1 MGQHGGILSHY
12 SKRRWIL
19 GGTSVAALLV
29 LVLVMSNLSPLRQ
42 PDVVHAM
49 EDAIREVRY
58 YLGALE
64 IVWTGGEGA
73 FQPEVEVPVDLEVER
88 ADQRNADGGH
98 SVYKLD
104 PVYAAQVF
112 VSLEISPEGIQGDYP
127 IKETELKL
135 IHNNGERAIVTVL
148 SRKTIIRNV
157 YLERL
162 IRKDSTGIWT
172 VVGYDLEE

>member
-1 MGQHGGILSHY
+1 MGQHGRILSHY

-64 IVWTGGEGA
+64 IVWTGGEGHSN
-73 FQPEVEVPVDLEVER
+73 LRWRCLWIWRER
-88 ADQRNADGGH
+88 ADQRNADEGH

-104 PVYAAQVF
+104 LYMPPRY
-112 VSLEISPEGIQGDYP
+112 
-127 IKETELKL
+127 
-135 IHNNGERAIVTVL
+135 L
-148 SRKTIIRNV
+148 SA
-157 YLERL
+157 
-162 IRKDSTGIWT
+162 
-172 VVGYDLEE
+172 